1 MHYWPTEKL
10 RVADRG
16 LREGLLYGL
25 MNRED
30 ALVRE
35 AAGAGR

>member
-1 MHYWPTEKL
+1 MDNWPCDTL

-16 LREGLLYGL
+16 LREGMLI
-25 MNRED
+25 

-35 AAGAGR
+35 SESPARTSAKVN